1 MTRVLGVDAC
11 KKGWVGIADD
21 LRAYFGVT
29 IEELVVAAEPDGQ
42 LAVVAID
49 IPIGLS
55 TTGPRQA
62 DAVVRRLVGRRASSV
77 FGTPVRQA
85 LETDDYVEA
94 CTASIRVTG
103 KAISRQAFAL
113 REKILDVDDWVR
125 RTDRDVIE
133 VHPELCFATMAGGP
147 LPHAKSTW
155 SGAEDRRALL
165 RAAGISVPS
174 DLGYVGSV
182 AAVDDVLD
190 AAAAC
195 WTATRFAAGQAVPH
209 PGRDGSRGEDQAT
222 IWA

>member
-1 MTRVLGVDAC
+1 MGRVLGVDAC
-11 KKGWVGIADD
+11 KKGWIGIAGD

-29 IEELVVAAEPDGQ
+29 IDALVSAAERDGS

-55 TTGPRQA
+55 TSGPRPA
-62 DAVVRRLVGRRASSV
+62 DHLVRGLVGRRASSV

-85 LETDDYVEA
+85 LETDDYREA
-94 CTASIRVTG
+94 CAASIRITG

-113 REKILDVDDWVR
+113 RERILDVDGWAR
-125 RTDRDVIE
+125 RTDRAVIE
-133 VHPELCFATMAGGP
+133 VHPELCFATMAGSP
-147 LPHAKSTW
+147 LPHPKSSW
-155 SGAEDRRALL
+155 SGIEHRRQLL
-165 RAAGISVPS
+165 RDAGVIVPS

-190 AAAAC
+190 AAAAS
-195 WTATRFAAGQAVPH
+195 WTAARFATGRAVPY
-209 PGRDGSRGEDQAT
+209 PARDESVSDDQAA